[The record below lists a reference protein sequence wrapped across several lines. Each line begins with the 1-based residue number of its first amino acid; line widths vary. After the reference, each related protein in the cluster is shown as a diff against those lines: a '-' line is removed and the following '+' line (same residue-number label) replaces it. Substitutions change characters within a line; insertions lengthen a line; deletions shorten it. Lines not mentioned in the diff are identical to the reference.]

1 MYNLLEGVAHFFDDL
16 SADVVSIILNTP
28 INEDIDYEKL
38 LEVAGLS
45 DEEVTCFMEQ
55 LLNVGLITTFIPGKN
70 DIDQYREYV
79 YKWRCSHWI

>member
-55 LLNVGLITTFIPGKN
+55 LLNVGLITTFIPGKKYLCL
-70 DIDQYREYV
+70 IS
-79 YKWRCSHWI
+79 K